1 MKTLVIGDIHGCHAE
16 LLDLIDKAGL
26 AENDQLIAL
35 GDLVDRGPDSASVL
49 RFFKDQPRRRS
60 LMGNHERKH
69 LLAWKQGS
77 SLSGSQLLVK
87 EQFDAALY
95 AEAIIY
101 FETLPLFVEL
111 PEAIL
116 VHGGL
121 EPGVTLEQQ
130 QAGVLTGS
138 MSGEA
143 YLAGKFPEPWY
154 RLYNGDKPVVAGHH
168 DYSKTGTPLVINDR
182 VFLIDTGC
190 CFGHQLTGLVLPD
203 LKLISVKSRGN
214 YWGLAR
220 QSRRR
225 PLNGSHNYPSR

>member
-1 MKTLVIGDIHGCHAE
+1 MKTLVIGDIHGCHGE

-69 LLAWKQGS
+69 LLAWNQEG
-77 SLSGSQLLVK
+77 SLSVSQLQVR
-87 EQFDAALY
+87 EQFGETLY
-95 AEAIIY
+95 AEAIRY
-101 FETLPLFVEL
+101 FETLPLYIDL
-111 PEAIL
+111 PEALL
-116 VHGGL
+116 VHGCL
-121 EPGVTLEQQ
+121 EPNMELDKQ
-130 QAGVLTGS
+130 QAGILTGS
-138 MSGEA
+138 MSGEK
-143 YLAGKFPEPWY
+143 YLLDRYGEPWY

-190 CFGHQLTGLVLPD
+190 CFGRQLTGLVLPD
-203 LKLISVKSRGN
+203 FKLVSVKSRAN

-220 QSRRR
+220 QGKVRS
-225 PLNGSHNYPSR
+225 